1 MDDSSNV
8 SNRPPKPPLR
18 PTSAS
23 QEPPSS
29 PPIRNVTSS
38 GALSHRSSF
47 AENLRSHP
55 PSPRSQRHPSFTQA
69 AVQELLNHPPPTKP
83 ADPRFVGR
91 DWRHIQVAELVSKDD
106 VRFVES
112 RTGVEEATKV
122 HAFSARYNVDCE
134 HNLTDVQLLIDS
146 GPPNVILVRRTPQ
159 DLCACDTFDY
169 NDLNA
174 YILVVLGLANP
185 NEDQIDA
192 FTEIAKKAREGIA
205 IPLKDI
211 GFLAKK
217 APLVTLSESQDLSK
231 AIESFAGG
239 VHRILIVK
247 EGTDHVIGILSQW
260 TLVKF
265 LWDNGSSFPVIDQ
278 LYPMILRD
286 LNVGTHQT
294 IAIK

>member
-1 MDDSSNV
+1 MA
-8 SNRPPKPPLR
+8 
-18 PTSAS
+18 T
-23 QEPPSS
+23 
-29 PPIRNVTSS
+29 S

-69 AVQELLNHPPPTKP
+69 AVQELLNHPPATKP
-83 ADPRFVGR
+83 GNPKFVGR
-91 DWRHIQVAELVSKDD
+91 DWRQIRVGELVSKDD

-112 RTGVEEATKV
+112 SIGVEEATKV
-122 HAFSARYNVDCE
+122 RTSFPLEVELLKD
-134 HNLTDVQLLIDS
+134 LTYTQLLIDS
-146 GPPNVILVRRTPQ
+146 GPPNVILVRETPK
-159 DLCACDTFDY
+159 DLSACDTFDY

-174 YILVVLGLANP
+174 YLLVVLGLANP
-185 NEDQIDA
+185 SEDQIEA
-192 FTEIAKKAREGIA
+192 YTEIAKKAREGTA
-205 IPLKDI
+205 IPLKDTS
-211 GFLAKK
+211 FLAKK
-217 APLVTLSESQDLSK
+217 APLVTLSESRDLSK
-231 AIESFAGG
+231 AIEIFAGG
-239 VHRILIVK
+239 VHRILIVT

-265 LWDNGSSFPVIDQ
+265 LWDNGSSFPTIDQ